1 MSVFDQQSTRKPP
14 ISQIGAV
21 LWLRTNLFSSW
32 INSALTLASLYLLYI
47 MIPPLLDWM
56 IFNASFSFGT
66 VNLFGFDIKFSEAM
80 ATNQN
85 CGREGACWPYIYEK
99 LYMYTY
105 GFYPR
110 TETWRPNIV
119 FGLTAL
125 LFVIVPLVKHY
136 KHKNRVTLSLIIL
149 YPIVSYILIAGLFN
163 EPKLADS
170 PLASGSYFEQ
180 LAWNINVIG
189 YEFLPNVSTDQWG
202 GLLLTLIIASV
213 GILVSFPI
221 GVLLALGRQSDLKV
235 IKLFCTLFIEFIRAV
250 PLITI
255 LFMASF
261 VLPLFLESGNYFDKL
276 LRALIGIALFQAAYF
291 AEVVRG
297 GLQAIPRGQYEAA
310 DAIGL
315 SYFQKNLLIILPQ
328 ALKISIPNIVGSSI
342 SLFKDTTLVL
352 IIGLFDML
360 AMVNLTSNDP
370 YWLGRETE
378 GFVFVTIVMWAIL
391 YTMSRYS
398 RKLEL
403 RFNTENTN

>member
-14 ISQIGAV
+14 ISQIGAI
-21 LWLRTNLFSSW
+21 LWLRTNLFSTW
-32 INSALTLASLYLLYI
+32 VNGILTFGSLYLLYLI
-47 MIPPLLDWM
+47 FPPLLDWM
-56 IFNASFSFGT
+56 FFNASFSFGT

-149 YPIVSYILIAGLFN
+149 YPLVSYILI
-163 EPKLADS
+163 
-170 PLASGSYFEQ
+170 SGGFG
-180 LAWNINVIG
+180 I
-189 YEFLPNVSTDQWG
+189 LPVVETHLWG

-213 GILVSFPI
+213 GIIVSFPI
-221 GVLLALGRQSDLKV
+221 GVVLALGRQSDLKV
-235 IKLFCTLFIEFIRAV
+235 IKLFSTLFIEFVRAV

-261 VLPLFLESGNYFDKL
+261 VLPLFLEPGNNSIDKL
-276 LRALIGIALFQAAYF
+276 LRALIGISLFQAAYF
-291 AEVVRG
+291 AEVIRG
-297 GLQAIPRGQYEAA
+297 GLQAMPRGQYEAA

-315 SYFQKNLLIILPQ
+315 SYFQKNALIVLPQ

-352 IIGLFDML
+352 IIGLMDML
-360 AMVNLTSNDP
+360 AMVGLTTADP

-378 GFVFVTIVMWAIL
+378 GYVFVTIVMWVML
-391 YTMSRYS
+391 YSMSRYS

>member
-14 ISQIGAV
+14 ISQIGAL
-21 LWLRTNLFSSW
+21 LWLKTNLFSSW
-32 INSALTLASLYLLYI
+32 VNSLLTLASLYLLYI

-149 YPIVSYILIAGLFN
+149 YPLVSYILIAGVFGILT
-163 EPKLADS
+163 P
-170 PLASGSYFEQ
+170 
-180 LAWNINVIG
+180 
-189 YEFLPNVSTDQWG
+189 VSTDQWG

-213 GILVSFPI
+213 GIIVSFPI
-221 GVLLALGRQSDLKV
+221 GVLLALGRQSNLKV
-235 IKLFCTLFIEFIRAV
+235 IKLFSTLFIEFIRAV

-315 SYFQKNLLIILPQ
+315 SYFQKNILIILPQ

-403 RFNTENTN
+403 RFNTDNTN

>member
-149 YPIVSYILIAGLFN
+149 YPLVSYVLIAGGFGILM
-163 EPKLADS
+163 P
-170 PLASGSYFEQ
+170 
-180 LAWNINVIG
+180 
-189 YEFLPNVSTDQWG
+189 VSTDQWG

-213 GILVSFPI
+213 GIIVSFPI
-221 GVLLALGRQSDLKV
+221 GVLLALGRQSNLKV
-235 IKLFCTLFIEFIRAV
+235 IKLFSTLFIEFIRAV

-315 SYFQKNLLIILPQ
+315 SYFQKNVLIVLPQ

>member
-14 ISQIGAV
+14 ISQIGAI
-21 LWLRTNLFSSW
+21 LWLRTNLFSTW
-32 INSALTLASLYLLYI
+32 VNGILTFGSLYLLYLI
-47 MIPPLLDWM
+47 FPPLLDWM
-56 IFNASFSFGT
+56 FFNASFSFGT

-136 KHKNRVTLSLIIL
+136 KHKNRVMLSLIIL
-149 YPIVSYILIAGLFN
+149 YPLVSYILISGGFGL
-163 EPKLADS
+163 
-170 PLASGSYFEQ
+170 
-180 LAWNINVIG
+180 
-189 YEFLPNVSTDQWG
+189 LPVVETHLWG

-213 GILVSFPI
+213 GIIVSFPI
-221 GVLLALGRQSDLKV
+221 GVVLALGRQSDLKV
-235 IKLFCTLFIEFIRAV
+235 IKLFSTLFIEFVRAV

-261 VLPLFLESGNYFDKL
+261 VLPLFLEPGNNSIDKL
-276 LRALIGIALFQAAYF
+276 LRALIGISLFQAAYF
-291 AEVVRG
+291 AEVIRG

-315 SYFQKNLLIILPQ
+315 SYFQKNALIVLPQ

-352 IIGLFDML
+352 IIGLMDML
-360 AMVNLTSNDP
+360 AMVGLTTADP

-378 GFVFVTIVMWAIL
+378 GYVFVTIVMWVML
-391 YTMSRYS
+391 YSMSRYS

>member
-32 INSALTLASLYLLYI
+32 INSGLTIASLYLLYI

-125 LFVIVPLVKHY
+125 LFVIVPLLKHY

-149 YPIVSYILIAGLFN
+149 YPLASYVLIAGGFGVLM
-163 EPKLADS
+163 P
-170 PLASGSYFEQ
+170 
-180 LAWNINVIG
+180 
-189 YEFLPNVSTDQWG
+189 VSTDQWG

-213 GILVSFPI
+213 GIIVSFPI
-221 GVLLALGRQSDLKV
+221 GVLLALGRQSNLKV
-235 IKLFCTLFIEFIRAV
+235 IKLFSTLFIEFIRAV

-315 SYFQKNLLIILPQ
+315 SYFQKNILIILPQ

-378 GFVFVTIVMWAIL
+378 GFVFVTIIMWAIL

-403 RFNTENTN
+403 RFNPENRN

>member
-149 YPIVSYILIAGLFN
+149 YPLVSYVLIAGGFGILM
-163 EPKLADS
+163 P
-170 PLASGSYFEQ
+170 
-180 LAWNINVIG
+180 
-189 YEFLPNVSTDQWG
+189 VSTDQWG

-213 GILVSFPI
+213 GIIVSFPI
-221 GVLLALGRQSDLKV
+221 GVLLALGRQSNLKV
-235 IKLFCTLFIEFIRAV
+235 IKLFSTLFIEFIRAV

-315 SYFQKNLLIILPQ
+315 SYFQKNVLVILPQ

>member
-1 MSVFDQQSTRKPP
+1 MSVYDQQSTRKPP
-14 ISQIGAV
+14 ISQIGAI
-21 LWLRTNLFSSW
+21 LWLKTNLFSTW
-32 INSALTLASLYLLYI
+32 VNTALTAASIYLLYI

-56 IFNASFSFGT
+56 VFNASFSFGT

-110 TETWRPNIV
+110 TETWRPNTV
-119 FGLTAL
+119 FALTGL
-125 LFVIVPLVKHY
+125 LFVIVPLVKNY
-136 KHKNRVTLSLIIL
+136 KYKNRVTLSLIIL
-149 YPIVSYILIAGLFN
+149 YPLVSYVLIAGGFGILM
-163 EPKLADS
+163 P
-170 PLASGSYFEQ
+170 
-180 LAWNINVIG
+180 
-189 YEFLPNVSTDQWG
+189 VSTDQWG

-213 GILVSFPI
+213 GIIVSFPI

-235 IKLFCTLFIEFIRAV
+235 IKLFSTLFIEFIRAV

-315 SYFQKNLLIILPQ
+315 SYFQKNVLIVLPQ

-378 GFVFVTIVMWAIL
+378 GFVFVTIVMWTIL
-391 YTMSRYS
+391 YTMSSYS
-398 RKLEL
+398 KKLEL

>member
-1 MSVFDQQSTRKPP
+1 
-14 ISQIGAV
+14 
-21 LWLRTNLFSSW
+21 
-32 INSALTLASLYLLYI
+32 

-125 LFVIVPLVKHY
+125 LFVIVPLLKHY
-136 KHKNRVTLSLIIL
+136 KYKNRVTLSLIIL
-149 YPIVSYILIAGLFN
+149 YPLASYVLIAGGFGVLM
-163 EPKLADS
+163 P
-170 PLASGSYFEQ
+170 
-180 LAWNINVIG
+180 
-189 YEFLPNVSTDQWG
+189 VSTDQWG

-213 GILVSFPI
+213 GIIVSFPI
-221 GVLLALGRQSDLKV
+221 GVLLALGRQSNLKV
-235 IKLFCTLFIEFIRAV
+235 IKLFSTLFIEFIRAV

-315 SYFQKNLLIILPQ
+315 SYFQKNILIILPQ

>member
-149 YPIVSYILIAGLFN
+149 YPLVSYVLIAGGFGILM
-163 EPKLADS
+163 P
-170 PLASGSYFEQ
+170 
-180 LAWNINVIG
+180 
-189 YEFLPNVSTDQWG
+189 VSTDQWG

-213 GILVSFPI
+213 GIIVSCPI
-221 GVLLALGRQSDLKV
+221 GVLLALGRQSNLKV
-235 IKLFCTLFIEFIRAV
+235 IKLFSTLFIEFIRAV

-315 SYFQKNLLIILPQ
+315 SYFQKNVLIILPQ

>member
-1 MSVFDQQSTRKPP
+1 MSVYDQQATRKPP
-14 ISQIGAV
+14 ISQIGAI

-32 INSALTLASLYLLYI
+32 INTALTAASIYLLYI

-56 IFNASFSFGT
+56 FFNASFSFGT
-66 VNLFGFDIKFSEAM
+66 INFFGFDIKFSEAM
-80 ATNQN
+80 ATNTN

-119 FGLTAL
+119 FGLTAS
-125 LFVIVPLVKHY
+125 LFVIFPLIKNY
-136 KHKNRVTLSLIIL
+136 KYKNRVTLSLIVF
-149 YPIVSYILIAGLFN
+149 YPIISYILISGGFGL
-163 EPKLADS
+163 
-170 PLASGSYFEQ
+170 
-180 LAWNINVIG
+180 
-189 YEFLPNVSTDQWG
+189 LPVVETHQWG

-213 GILVSFPI
+213 GIIVSFPI
-221 GVLLALGRQSDLKV
+221 GVVLALGRQSELRI
-235 IKLFCTLFIEFIRAV
+235 IKLFSTLFIEFIRAV

-261 VLPLFLESGNYFDKL
+261 VLPLFLEPGNNSVDKL

-315 SYFQKNLLIILPQ
+315 SYFQKNALIVLPQ

-352 IIGLFDML
+352 IIGLLDML
-360 AMVNLTSNDP
+360 AMVGLTTADP

-378 GFVFVTIVMWAIL
+378 GYVFVTIVMWVML
-391 YTMSRYS
+391 YSMSRYS

>member
-1 MSVFDQQSTRKPP
+1 MPVFDQQSTRKPP
-14 ISQIGAV
+14 ISQIGAI
-21 LWLRTNLFSSW
+21 LWLKTNLFSTW
-32 INSALTLASLYLLYI
+32 INTALTAASIYLLYI

-56 IFNASFSFGT
+56 FFNASFSFGT

-110 TETWRPNIV
+110 TETWRPNTV
-119 FGLTAL
+119 FALTGL
-125 LFVIVPLVKHY
+125 LFVIVPLVKNY

-149 YPIVSYILIAGLFN
+149 YPIVSYVLIAGGFGLLM
-163 EPKLADS
+163 P
-170 PLASGSYFEQ
+170 
-180 LAWNINVIG
+180 
-189 YEFLPNVSTDQWG
+189 VSTDQWG

-213 GILVSFPI
+213 GIIVSFPI

-235 IKLFCTLFIEFIRAV
+235 IKLFSTLFIEFIRAV

-315 SYFQKNLLIILPQ
+315 SYFQKNVLIVLPQ

-378 GFVFVTIVMWAIL
+378 GFVFVTMVMWAIL

-403 RFNTENTN
+403 RFNTENKN

>member
-1 MSVFDQQSTRKPP
+1 MSVYDQQATRKPP
-14 ISQIGAV
+14 ISQIGAI

-32 INSALTLASLYLLYI
+32 INTVLTATSLYFLYL

-56 IFNASFSFGT
+56 FFNASFSFGT
-66 VNLFGFDIKFSEAM
+66 INFFGFDIKFSEEM
-80 ATNQN
+80 ATNSN
-85 CGREGACWPYIYEK
+85 CGRVGACWPYIYEK

-125 LFVIVPLVKHY
+125 LFVIIPLVKNY
-136 KHKNRVTLSLIIL
+136 KYKDRVILSLIVI
-149 YPIVSYILIAGLFN
+149 YPIVSYVLISGGFGL
-163 EPKLADS
+163 
-170 PLASGSYFEQ
+170 
-180 LAWNINVIG
+180 
-189 YEFLPNVSTDQWG
+189 LPVVETHLWG
-202 GLLLTLIIASV
+202 GLLLTLVIASV
-213 GILVSFPI
+213 GIIVSFPI
-221 GVLLALGRQSDLKV
+221 GVLLALGRQSELRV
-235 IKLFCTLFIEFIRAV
+235 IKLFSILFIEFVRAV

-261 VLPLFLESGNYFDKL
+261 VLPLFLEPGNNSIDKL
-276 LRALIGIALFQAAYF
+276 LRALVGISLFQAAYF

-315 SYFQKNLLIILPQ
+315 SYFQKNALIVLPQ

-352 IIGLFDML
+352 IIGLLDML
-360 AMVNLTSNDP
+360 AMVGLTTADP

-378 GFVFVTIVMWAIL
+378 GYVFVTIVMWVML
-391 YTMSRYS
+391 YSMSRYS

>member
-1 MSVFDQQSTRKPP
+1 MPVFDQQSTRKPP
-14 ISQIGAV
+14 ISQIGAI
-21 LWLRTNLFSSW
+21 LWLKTNLFSTW
-32 INSALTLASLYLLYI
+32 INTALTAASIYLLYI

-56 IFNASFSFGT
+56 FFNASFSFGT

-110 TETWRPNIV
+110 TETWRPNTV
-119 FGLTAL
+119 FALTGL
-125 LFVIVPLVKHY
+125 LFVIVPLVKNY
-136 KHKNRVTLSLIIL
+136 KYKNRVTLSLIIL
-149 YPIVSYILIAGLFN
+149 YPIVSYVLIAGGFGLLM
-163 EPKLADS
+163 P
-170 PLASGSYFEQ
+170 
-180 LAWNINVIG
+180 
-189 YEFLPNVSTDQWG
+189 VSTDQWG

-213 GILVSFPI
+213 GIIVSFPI

-235 IKLFCTLFIEFIRAV
+235 IKLFSTLFIEFIRAV

-315 SYFQKNLLIILPQ
+315 SYFQKNVLIVLPQ

-378 GFVFVTIVMWAIL
+378 GFVFVTIVMWTIL

-398 RKLEL
+398 KKLEL

>member
-149 YPIVSYILIAGLFN
+149 YPLVSYVLIAGGFGILM
-163 EPKLADS
+163 P
-170 PLASGSYFEQ
+170 
-180 LAWNINVIG
+180 
-189 YEFLPNVSTDQWG
+189 VSTDQWG

-213 GILVSFPI
+213 GIIVSFPI
-221 GVLLALGRQSDLKV
+221 GVLLALGRQSNLKV
-235 IKLFCTLFIEFIRAV
+235 IKLFSTLFIEFIRAV

-315 SYFQKNLLIILPQ
+315 SYFQKNVLIILPQ

-391 YTMSRYS
+391 YSMSRYS

>member
-1 MSVFDQQSTRKPP
+1 MPVFDQQSTRKPP
-14 ISQIGAV
+14 ISQIGAI
-21 LWLRTNLFSSW
+21 LWLKTNLFSTW
-32 INSALTLASLYLLYI
+32 INTALTAASIYLLYI

-56 IFNASFSFGT
+56 FFNASFSFGT

-110 TETWRPNIV
+110 TETWRPNTV
-119 FGLTAL
+119 LALTGL
-125 LFVIVPLVKHY
+125 LFVIVPLVKNY

-149 YPIVSYILIAGLFN
+149 YPIVSYVLIAGGFGLLM
-163 EPKLADS
+163 P
-170 PLASGSYFEQ
+170 
-180 LAWNINVIG
+180 
-189 YEFLPNVSTDQWG
+189 VSTDQWG

-213 GILVSFPI
+213 GIIVSFPI

-235 IKLFCTLFIEFIRAV
+235 IKLFSTLFIEFIRAV

-315 SYFQKNLLIILPQ
+315 SYFQKNVLIVLPQ

-378 GFVFVTIVMWAIL
+378 GFVFVTIVMWTIL

-398 RKLEL
+398 KKLEL

>member
-1 MSVFDQQSTRKPP
+1 
-14 ISQIGAV
+14 
-21 LWLRTNLFSSW
+21 
-32 INSALTLASLYLLYI
+32 

-66 VNLFGFDIKFSEAM
+66 VNFFGFDIKFSEAM

-125 LFVIVPLVKHY
+125 LFVIVPLLKHY

-149 YPIVSYILIAGLFN
+149 YPLASYVLIAGGFGVLM
-163 EPKLADS
+163 P
-170 PLASGSYFEQ
+170 
-180 LAWNINVIG
+180 
-189 YEFLPNVSTDQWG
+189 VSTDQWG

-213 GILVSFPI
+213 GIIVSFPI
-221 GVLLALGRQSDLKV
+221 GVLLALGRQSNLKV
-235 IKLFCTLFIEFIRAV
+235 IKLFSTLFIEFIRAV

-315 SYFQKNLLIILPQ
+315 SYFQKNILIILPQ

>member
-1 MSVFDQQSTRKPP
+1 MSVYDQQATRKPP
-14 ISQIGAV
+14 ISQIGAI

-32 INSALTLASLYLLYI
+32 INTVLTATSLYFLYL

-56 IFNASFSFGT
+56 FFNASFSFGT
-66 VNLFGFDIKFSEAM
+66 INFFGFDIKFSEAM
-80 ATNQN
+80 ATNAN
-85 CGREGACWPYIYEK
+85 CGRVGACWPYIYEK

-119 FGLTAL
+119 FGLTAS
-125 LFVIVPLVKHY
+125 LFVIVPLLKNY
-136 KHKNRVTLSLIIL
+136 KYKNRVILSLIVF
-149 YPIVSYILIAGLFN
+149 YPIVSYVLISGGFGLLTIV
-163 EPKLADS
+163 E
-170 PLASGSYFEQ
+170 
-180 LAWNINVIG
+180 
-189 YEFLPNVSTDQWG
+189 THQWG

-213 GILVSFPI
+213 GIIVSFPI
-221 GVLLALGRQSDLKV
+221 GVVLALGRQSDLKV
-235 IKLFCTLFIEFIRAV
+235 IKLFSTLFIEFIRAV

-261 VLPLFLESGNYFDKL
+261 VLPLFLEPGNNSVDKL
-276 LRALIGIALFQAAYF
+276 LRALIGISLFQAAYF

-315 SYFQKNLLIILPQ
+315 SYFQKNALIVLPQ

-352 IIGLFDML
+352 IIGLLDML
-360 AMVNLTSNDP
+360 AMVGLTTADP

-378 GFVFVTIVMWAIL
+378 GYVFVTIVMWVML
-391 YTMSRYS
+391 YSMSHYS

-403 RFNTENTN
+403 RFNTENIN

>member
-1 MSVFDQQSTRKPP
+1 MSVYDQQATRKPP
-14 ISQIGAV
+14 ISQIGAI

-32 INSALTLASLYLLYI
+32 INTALTAASIYLLYI

-56 IFNASFSFGT
+56 FFNASFSFGT
-66 VNLFGFDIKFSEAM
+66 INFFGFDIKFSEAM
-80 ATNQN
+80 ATNTN

-119 FGLTAL
+119 FGLTAS
-125 LFVIVPLVKHY
+125 LFVIFPLVKNY
-136 KHKNRVTLSLIIL
+136 KYKNRVTLSLIVF
-149 YPIVSYILIAGLFN
+149 YPIVSYILISGGFGL
-163 EPKLADS
+163 
-170 PLASGSYFEQ
+170 
-180 LAWNINVIG
+180 
-189 YEFLPNVSTDQWG
+189 LPVVETHQWG

-213 GILVSFPI
+213 GIIVSFPI
-221 GVLLALGRQSDLKV
+221 GVVLALGRQSELRV
-235 IKLFCTLFIEFIRAV
+235 IKLFSTLFIEFIRAV

-261 VLPLFLESGNYFDKL
+261 VLPLFLEPGNNSVDKL

-315 SYFQKNLLIILPQ
+315 SYFQKNALIVLPQ

-352 IIGLFDML
+352 IIGLLDML
-360 AMVNLTSNDP
+360 AMVGLTTADP

-378 GFVFVTIVMWAIL
+378 GYVFVTIVMWVML
-391 YTMSRYS
+391 YSMSRYS

>member
-14 ISQIGAV
+14 ISQIGAL
-21 LWLRTNLFSSW
+21 LWLKTNLFSSW
-32 INSALTLASLYLLYI
+32 VNSLLTLASLYLLYI

-149 YPIVSYILIAGLFN
+149 YPLVSYVLIAGGFGILT
-163 EPKLADS
+163 P
-170 PLASGSYFEQ
+170 
-180 LAWNINVIG
+180 
-189 YEFLPNVSTDQWG
+189 VSTDQWG

-213 GILVSFPI
+213 GIIVSFPI
-221 GVLLALGRQSDLKV
+221 GVLLALGRQSNLKV
-235 IKLFCTLFIEFIRAV
+235 IKLFSTLFIEFIRAV

-315 SYFQKNLLIILPQ
+315 SYFQKNILIILPQ

>member
-1 MSVFDQQSTRKPP
+1 
-14 ISQIGAV
+14 
-21 LWLRTNLFSSW
+21 
-32 INSALTLASLYLLYI
+32 

-66 VNLFGFDIKFSEAM
+66 INFFGFDIKFSEEM
-80 ATNQN
+80 ATNSN
-85 CGREGACWPYIYEK
+85 CGRVGACWPYIYEK

-125 LFVIVPLVKHY
+125 LFVIIPLVKNY
-136 KHKNRVTLSLIIL
+136 KYKNRVILSLIVI
-149 YPIVSYILIAGLFN
+149 YPIVSYVLISGGFGL
-163 EPKLADS
+163 
-170 PLASGSYFEQ
+170 
-180 LAWNINVIG
+180 
-189 YEFLPNVSTDQWG
+189 LPVVETHLWG
-202 GLLLTLIIASV
+202 GLLLTLVIASV
-213 GILVSFPI
+213 GIIVSFPI
-221 GVLLALGRQSDLKV
+221 GVFLALGRQSELRI
-235 IKLFCTLFIEFIRAV
+235 IKLFSTLFIEFVRAV

-261 VLPLFLESGNYFDKL
+261 VLPLFLEPGNNSIDKL
-276 LRALIGIALFQAAYF
+276 LRALVGIALFQAAYF

-315 SYFQKNLLIILPQ
+315 SYFQKNALIVLPQ

-352 IIGLFDML
+352 IIGLLDML
-360 AMVNLTSNDP
+360 AMVGLTTADP

-378 GFVFVTIVMWAIL
+378 GYVFVTIVMWVML
-391 YTMSRYS
+391 YSMSRYS

>member
-1 MSVFDQQSTRKPP
+1 MPVFDQQSTRKPP
-14 ISQIGAV
+14 LSQIGAI
-21 LWLRTNLFSSW
+21 LWLKTNLFSTW
-32 INSALTLASLYLLYI
+32 INTALTAASIYLLYI

-56 IFNASFSFGT
+56 FFNASFSFGT

-110 TETWRPNIV
+110 TETWRPNTV
-119 FGLTAL
+119 FALTGL
-125 LFVIVPLVKHY
+125 LFVIVPLVKNY

-149 YPIVSYILIAGLFN
+149 YPIVSYVLIAGGFGLLM
-163 EPKLADS
+163 P
-170 PLASGSYFEQ
+170 
-180 LAWNINVIG
+180 
-189 YEFLPNVSTDQWG
+189 VSTDQWG

-213 GILVSFPI
+213 GIIVSFPI

-235 IKLFCTLFIEFIRAV
+235 IKLFSTLFIEFIRAV

-315 SYFQKNLLIILPQ
+315 SYFQKNVLIVLPQ

-378 GFVFVTIVMWAIL
+378 GFVFVTIVMWTIL

-398 RKLEL
+398 KKLEL